1 MTNIPKLNGFKESM
15 LETFLA
21 VPEAK
26 MFPSNAGDVGAI
38 PGQGGEVQHALWPE
52 NQITK
57 RKQRV
62 ANSIQ
67 TLKMVHIKI
76 LFKKM
81 SINFCITQPELN
93 H

>member
-26 MFPSNAGDVGAI
+26 MFPSNAGDVGSI

-67 TLKMVHIKI
+67 TLKMVHIK
-76 LFKKM
+76 
-81 SINFCITQPELN
+81 
-93 H
+93 

>member
-26 MFPSNAGDVGAI
+26 MFPSNAGDVGSI

-57 RKQRV
+57 RKQHV

-67 TLKMVHIKI
+67 TLKMVHIK
-76 LFKKM
+76 
-81 SINFCITQPELN
+81 
-93 H
+93 